1 LSSWT
6 VSKPFRIGM
15 NCDADK
21 QFNNDPK
28 DPNKYEIEG
37 LKTQSTGV
45 QVCDYLMKMVEEHP
59 LITYIEDPMAEGDAE
74 SIRKLKCMLLEK
86 APSVML
92 GLKSAISACLDKET
106 ML

>member
-1 LSSWT
+1 

-45 QVCDYLMKMVEEHP
+45 QVAEYLMKMVEEHP
-59 LITYIEDPMAEGDAE
+59 LITYIEDPMAECDAD
-74 SIRKLKCMLLEK
+74 SARKLK
-86 APSVML
+86 VML
-92 GLKSAISACLDKET
+92 
-106 ML
+106 